1 MKLIHTPQAFTEIEI
16 MDIQRGRNLEEKWKK
31 CVELAF
37 MKINNRANLGEI
49 ANKKQTLNRILDKY
63 IIAPSQMRNKIAH
76 GQWSVCLNGD
86 CTKINEQ
93 ISKEMNKLDFVKVD
107 RLFSIYKKYQQCVL
121 DLLVSLRTHYRDYYA
136 NITELER
143 YVKETESWTLETKKD
158 KILSSLKYKH
168 HKSIRK
174 MN

>member
-1 MKLIHTPQAFTEIEI
+1 M
-16 MDIQRGRNLEEKWKK
+16 
-31 CVELAF
+31 
-37 MKINNRANLGEI
+37 
-49 ANKKQTLNRILDKY
+49 
-63 IIAPSQMRNKIAH
+63 
-76 GQWSVCLNGD
+76 
-86 CTKINEQ
+86 
-93 ISKEMNKLDFVKVD
+93 
-107 RLFSIYKKYQQCVL
+107 

-174 MN
+174 MKGSGIMHKIEIKKTDRLNNLK

>member
-1 MKLIHTPQAFTEIEI
+1 MVGL
-16 MDIQRGRNLEEKWKK
+16 
-31 CVELAF
+31 
-37 MKINNRANLGEI
+37 
-49 ANKKQTLNRILDKY
+49 
-63 IIAPSQMRNKIAH
+63 
-76 GQWSVCLNGD
+76 LNGD